1 LITLTLPERNSFG
14 CVFAIEQS
22 DIDSGNFSHIL
33 DIVTTSNIHRTD
45 SVVRKDGVATRKT
58 KVLIVDD
65 EPAIREVLEMILQE
79 WGYDVRLA
87 SDGAEAKEM
96 VESYD
101 PDIVISDVV
110 MPQLS
115 GLDLLRCL
123 KAGNPNRP
131 VILITAHASIDL
143 AVESMKQGAQDFIT
157 KPMDYPKLRA
167 ILKASESDI
176 EMRQTSRTL
185 TSQLESGS
193 GFGEFVGNSKAM
205 RDVYD
210 LIQSL
215 SASDASAIITGESG
229 TGKELAARTIHRLS
243 KRADGPFI
251 AVNSAAIPET
261 LIESE
266 VFGHEKGAFTGA
278 VGTRPGCFELA
289 SGGTLFLDEIGEMP
303 LQLQPKLLRVL
314 EDGKVRRLGGKQEF
328 EFDVRVI
335 AATNQDPRTAIAEG
349 RLREDLYYRL
359 TVFTV
364 HLPPLRDRKE
374 DIPLLAQHFIAEFN
388 KKHTAN
394 VEALRND
401 ALEMLMSYSWPGNVR
416 EFRNVMER
424 ALILARGEWIETIH
438 LPVDLRHP
446 TPESSTKIVLPLG
459 ITAAEAERE
468 LILKTLEKTNHNKAE
483 AARQLGLDVKTIRN
497 KLKSYKIED

>member
-1 LITLTLPERNSFG
+1 VS
-14 CVFAIEQS
+14 S
-22 DIDSGNFSHIL
+22 
-33 DIVTTSNIHRTD
+33 SNIQKVD
-45 SVVRKDGVATRKT
+45 PSARKETQRT

-79 WGYDVRLA
+79 WGYEVRLA
-87 SDGAEAKEM
+87 SDGAEAKDL
-96 VESYD
+96 VETYD
-101 PDIVISDVV
+101 PEIVISDVV

-131 VILITAHASIDL
+131 VILVTAHASIDL

-167 ILKASESDI
+167 ILKAAESDI
-176 EMRQTSRTL
+176 EMRQTSRKL
-185 TSQLESGS
+185 TSQLEQRGS
-193 GFGEFVGNSKAM
+193 GFGEFVGTSKEM
-205 RDVYD
+205 RETYD

-215 SASDASAIITGESG
+215 STSDASAIITGESG

-243 KRADGPFI
+243 KRAGGPFI
-251 AVNSAAIPET
+251 AVNAAAIPET

-289 SGGTLFLDEIGEMP
+289 NGGTLFLDEIGEMP
-303 LQLQPKLLRVL
+303 LALQPKLLRVL

-335 AATNQDPRTAIAEG
+335 AATNQDPRTAIREA

-364 HLPPLRDRKE
+364 HLPPLRDRKD
-374 DIPLLAQHFIAEFN
+374 DIPLLAQHFIGEFN
-388 KKHTAN
+388 RKHTAN
-394 VEALRND
+394 VAALRDD
-401 ALEMLMSYSWPGNVR
+401 ALEMLMTYSWPGNVR
-416 EFRNVMER
+416 EFRNVLER
-424 ALILARGEWIETIH
+424 ALILARGEWIETSH
-438 LPVDLRHP
+438 LPPYLRSP
-446 TPESSTKIVLPLG
+446 SAESSTKIVLPLG

-468 LILKTLEKTNHNKAE
+468 LILKTLEKTGHNKAE

-497 KLKSYKIED
+497 KLKTYKIED

>member
-1 LITLTLPERNSFG
+1 MSTF
-14 CVFAIEQS
+14 
-22 DIDSGNFSHIL
+22 
-33 DIVTTSNIHRTD
+33 NIHTSD
-45 SVVRKDGVATRKT
+45 STVRKDSDRRKT

-87 SDGAEAKEM
+87 VDGNQAKEL

-101 PDIVISDVV
+101 PEIVISDVV

-123 KAGNPNRP
+123 KAGNPTRP
-131 VILITAHASIDL
+131 VILVTAHASIDL

-167 ILKASESDI
+167 ILKAAESDI
-176 EMRQTSRTL
+176 ETRQTSRKL
-185 TSQLESGS
+185 TSQLERGS
-193 GFGEFVGNSKAM
+193 GFGEFVGTSRAM
-205 RDVYD
+205 REVYD

-215 SASDASAIITGESG
+215 SSTDASAIITGESG
-229 TGKELAARTIHRLS
+229 TGKELAARTIHRLG

-335 AATNQDPRTAIAEG
+335 AATNQEPRNAIQEG

-374 DIPLLAQHFIAEFN
+374 DIPLLAQHFIGEFN
-388 KKHTAN
+388 KKHGTS
-394 VEALRND
+394 VEALRD
-401 ALEMLMSYSWPGNVR
+401 DSMDMLMTYSWPGNVR

-424 ALILARGEWIETIH
+424 ALILAKGEWIESFH
-438 LPVDLRHP
+438 LPPYLRNP
-446 TPESSTKIVLPLG
+446 TTESSSKIVLPLG

-468 LILKTLEKTNHNKAE
+468 LILKTLENTGHNKAE

-497 KLKSYKIED
+497 KLKTYKIED

>member
-1 LITLTLPERNSFG
+1 MVS
-14 CVFAIEQS
+14 
-22 DIDSGNFSHIL
+22 
-33 DIVTTSNIHRTD
+33 TSNIQKVD
-45 SVVRKDGVATRKT
+45 APPRKDLAGRT

-79 WGYDVRLA
+79 WGYEVRLA

-143 AVESMKQGAQDFIT
+143 DVESMKQGAQDFIT

-185 TSQLESGS
+185 TSELERGS
-193 GFGEFVGNSKAM
+193 GFGEFVGSSKAM

-210 LIQSL
+210 LIESL
-215 SASDASAIITGESG
+215 SSSDASAIITGESG

-243 KRADGPFI
+243 KRTSAPFI
-251 AVNSAAIPET
+251 AVNAPAIPET

-266 VFGHEKGAFTGA
+266 VFGHEKGAFTG
-278 VGTRPGCFELA
+278 
-289 SGGTLFLDEIGEMP
+289 
-303 LQLQPKLLRVL
+303 
-314 EDGKVRRLGGKQEF
+314 
-328 EFDVRVI
+328 
-335 AATNQDPRTAIAEG
+335 
-349 RLREDLYYRL
+349 
-359 TVFTV
+359 
-364 HLPPLRDRKE
+364 
-374 DIPLLAQHFIAEFN
+374 
-388 KKHTAN
+388 
-394 VEALRND
+394 
-401 ALEMLMSYSWPGNVR
+401 
-416 EFRNVMER
+416 
-424 ALILARGEWIETIH
+424 
-438 LPVDLRHP
+438 
-446 TPESSTKIVLPLG
+446 
-459 ITAAEAERE
+459 
-468 LILKTLEKTNHNKAE
+468 
-483 AARQLGLDVKTIRN
+483 
-497 KLKSYKIED
+497 

>member
-1 LITLTLPERNSFG
+1 MS
-14 CVFAIEQS
+14 
-22 DIDSGNFSHIL
+22 
-33 DIVTTSNIHRTD
+33 TSNIHETD
-45 SVVRKDGVATRKT
+45 STVRKETSARRKT

-87 SDGAEAKEM
+87 SDGAEAKQL

-101 PDIVISDVV
+101 PEVVISDVV

-123 KAGNPNRP
+123 KAGNPSRP
-131 VILITAHASIDL
+131 VILVTAHASIDL

-167 ILKASESDI
+167 ILKAAESDI
-176 EMRQTSRTL
+176 ETRQTSRKL
-185 TSQLESGS
+185 TSELERGS
-193 GFGEFVGNSKAM
+193 GEFVGISKAM
-205 RDVYD
+205 REVYD

-215 SASDASAIITGESG
+215 SSSDASALITGESG

-243 KRADGPFI
+243 KRADGTFI

-289 SGGTLFLDEIGEMP
+289 NGGTLFLDEIGEMP
-303 LQLQPKLLRVL
+303 LHLQPKLLRVL

-335 AATNQDPRTAIAEG
+335 AATNQEPRTAIHEG
-349 RLREDLYYRL
+349 RIREDLYYRL

-374 DIPLLAQHFIAEFN
+374 DIPLLAQHFIGEFN
-388 KKHTAN
+388 KKHGTN
-394 VEALRND
+394 VEALRED
-401 ALEMLMSYSWPGNVR
+401 ALEMLMNYSWPGNVR

-424 ALILARGEWIETIH
+424 ALILSRSEWIETFH
-438 LPVDLRHP
+438 LPPYLRSP
-446 TPESSTKIVLPLG
+446 GAESSTKIVLPLG

-468 LILKTLEKTNHNKAE
+468 LILKTLEKTGHNKAE

-497 KLKSYKIED
+497 KLKTYKIED

>member
-1 LITLTLPERNSFG
+1 M
-14 CVFAIEQS
+14 
-22 DIDSGNFSHIL
+22 
-33 DIVTTSNIHRTD
+33 
-45 SVVRKDGVATRKT
+45 RKT
-58 KVLIVDD
+58 KVLVVDD

-79 WGYDVRLA
+79 WGYEVRLA

-96 VESYD
+96 VETYD

-131 VILITAHASIDL
+131 VILVTAHASIDL

-167 ILKASESDI
+167 ILKAAESDI
-176 EMRQTSRTL
+176 EMRQTSRKL
-185 TSQLESGS
+185 TSQLERGS

-205 RDVYD
+205 QEVYD

-215 SASDASAIITGESG
+215 STSDASAIITGESG
-229 TGKELAARTIHRLS
+229 TGKELAARTIHQLS
-243 KRADGPFI
+243 RRAEGPFI
-251 AVNSAAIPET
+251 AVNSAAIPES

-278 VGTRPGCFELA
+278 VGVRQGCFELA
-289 SGGTLFLDEIGEMP
+289 DGGTLFLDEIGEMP
-303 LQLQPKLLRVL
+303 SSLQPKLLRVL

-328 EFDVRVI
+328 AFDVRVI
-335 AATNQDPRTAIAEG
+335 AATNTEPRNAILEG
-349 RLREDLYYRL
+349 KLREDLYYRL
-359 TVFTV
+359 TVFTIA
-364 HLPPLRDRKE
+364 LPPLRDRKE
-374 DIPLLAQHFIAEFN
+374 DIPLLAQHFIGQFN
-388 KKHTAN
+388 RKHN
-394 VEALRND
+394 GEVQALRDD
-401 ALEMLMSYSWPGNVR
+401 AMEMLMAYSWPGNVR

-424 ALILARGEWIETIH
+424 ALILSKGEWIETFH
-438 LPVDLRHP
+438 LPPYLRGSR
-446 TPESSTKIVLPLG
+446 TEISTKIVLPVG

-468 LILKTLEKTNHNKAE
+468 LILRTLERTNQNKAE

-497 KLKSYKIED
+497 KLKTYKIED

>member
-1 LITLTLPERNSFG
+1 M
-14 CVFAIEQS
+14 
-22 DIDSGNFSHIL
+22 
-33 DIVTTSNIHRTD
+33 SNRH
-45 SVVRKDGVATRKT
+45 TR
-58 KVLIVDD
+58 VLIVDD
-65 EPAIREVLEMILQE
+65 ESAIREVLEMILQS

-87 SDGAEAKEM
+87 SDGAEAKQL

-101 PDIVISDVV
+101 PEIVISDVV

-123 KAGNPNRP
+123 KDGNPSRP
-131 VILITAHASIDL
+131 VILVTAHASVDL

-157 KPMDYPKLRA
+157 KPMDYPKLHA
-167 ILKASESDI
+167 ILKAAESDI
-176 EMRQTSRTL
+176 QMRQTSRKL
-185 TSQLESGS
+185 TSQLERGS
-193 GFGEFVGNSKAM
+193 GFGEFVGTSKAM
-205 RDVYD
+205 TEVYD
-210 LIQSL
+210 LIVSL
-215 SASDASAIITGESG
+215 SSSDASALITGESG
-229 TGKELAARTIHRLS
+229 TGKELAARMIHRQS

-278 VGTRPGCFELA
+278 IMTRPGCFELA
-289 SGGTLFLDEIGEMP
+289 NGGTLFLDEIGEMP
-303 LQLQPKLLRVL
+303 AQLQPKLLRVL
-314 EDGKVRRLGGKQEF
+314 EDGKVRRLGAKQEF

-335 AATNQDPRTAIAEG
+335 AATNQEPRQAIQDG

-374 DIPLLAQHFIAEFN
+374 DIPLLAQHFISDLN
-388 KKHTAN
+388 KKHGTN
-394 VEALRND
+394 VEALRED
-401 ALEMLMSYSWPGNVR
+401 ALEMLMNYEWPGNVR

-424 ALILARGEWIETIH
+424 ALIVCKGEWIEISH
-438 LPVDLRHP
+438 LPPYLRNP
-446 TPESSTKIVLPLG
+446 GAESSSKIFLPLG
-459 ITAAEAERE
+459 ITAAEVERE
-468 LILKTLEKTNHNKAE
+468 LILKTLEKTGHNKAE

-497 KLKSYKIED
+497 KLRVYKIED

>member
-1 LITLTLPERNSFG
+1 MS
-14 CVFAIEQS
+14 
-22 DIDSGNFSHIL
+22 
-33 DIVTTSNIHRTD
+33 TSNIHTTD
-45 SVVRKDGVATRKT
+45 STARKEPTRRKT

-87 SDGAEAKEM
+87 VDGAEAKEL

-123 KAGNPNRP
+123 KAGNPSRP
-131 VILITAHASIDL
+131 VILVTAHASIDR

-167 ILKASESDI
+167 ILKAAESDI
-176 EMRQTSRTL
+176 ETRQTSRKL
-185 TSQLESGS
+185 TSQLERGS
-193 GFGEFVGNSKAM
+193 GFGEFVGTSKAM
-205 RDVYD
+205 REVYD

-215 SASDASAIITGESG
+215 SSSDASAIITGESG

-251 AVNSAAIPET
+251 PVNSAAIPET

-266 VFGHEKGAFTGA
+266 IFGHEKGAFTGA
-278 VGTRPGCFELA
+278 IGTRPGCFELA

-303 LQLQPKLLRVL
+303 AQLQPKLLRVL
-314 EDGKVRRLGGKQEF
+314 EDGRVRRLGGKQEF

-335 AATNQDPRTAIAEG
+335 AATNQEPRTAIQEG

-374 DIPLLAQHFIAEFN
+374 DIPLLAQHFIGEFN
-388 KKHTAN
+388 KKHGTG
-394 VEALRND
+394 VEALRED
-401 ALEMLMSYSWPGNVR
+401 ALEMLMTYSWPGNVR

-424 ALILARGEWIETIH
+424 AMILSKSEWIETFH
-438 LPVDLRHP
+438 LPPYLRNP
-446 TPESSTKIVLPLG
+446 STESSTKIVLPLG

-468 LILKTLEKTNHNKAE
+468 LILKTLEKTGHNKAE

-497 KLKSYKIED
+497 KLKTYKIED

>member
-1 LITLTLPERNSFG
+1 MTTTP
-14 CVFAIEQS
+14 
-22 DIDSGNFSHIL
+22 DGN
-33 DIVTTSNIHRTD
+33 TSNINDAAVRRESTGKRRT
-45 SVVRKDGVATRKT
+45 R
-58 KVLIVDD
+58 VLIVDD
-65 EPAIREVLEMILQE
+65 EPAIREVLEMILQS

-87 SDGAEAKEM
+87 SDGAEAKQL

-101 PDIVISDVV
+101 PEIVISDVV

-123 KAGNPNRP
+123 KTGNPSRP
-131 VILITAHASIDL
+131 VLLVTAHASVDL

-157 KPMDYPKLRA
+157 KPMDYPKLHA
-167 ILKASESDI
+167 ILKAAESDI
-176 EMRQTSRTL
+176 QMRQTSRKL
-185 TSQLESGS
+185 TSQLERGS
-193 GFGEFVGNSKAM
+193 GFGEFVGTSKAM
-205 RDVYD
+205 TEVYD
-210 LIQSL
+210 LIVSL
-215 SASDASAIITGESG
+215 SSSDASALITGESG
-229 TGKELAARTIHRLS
+229 TGKELAARMIHRQS

-278 VGTRPGCFELA
+278 IETRPGCFELA
-289 SGGTLFLDEIGEMP
+289 NGGTLFLDEIGEMP
-303 LQLQPKLLRVL
+303 VQLQPKLLRVL

-335 AATNQDPRTAIAEG
+335 AATNQEPRQAIQDG

-374 DIPLLAQHFIAEFN
+374 DIPLLAQHFIADLN
-388 KKHTAN
+388 RKHGTN
-394 VEALRND
+394 VEALREG
-401 ALEMLMSYSWPGNVR
+401 ALELLMNYEWPGNVR

-424 ALILARGEWIETIH
+424 SLIVCKGEWIEVSH
-438 LPVDLRHP
+438 LPPYLRNP
-446 TPESSTKIVLPLG
+446 GAESSSKIFLPLG
-459 ITAAEAERE
+459 ITAAEVERE
-468 LILKTLEKTNHNKAE
+468 LILKTLEKTGHNKAE

-497 KLKSYKIED
+497 KLRVYKIED